1 MASYCSK
8 CGSELSAGSQFCT
21 KCGAPMAGAPSVGA
35 SAPLGGNPPAGGN
48 LPVGGPVPYAGQ
60 QPMVAPPA
68 PAGGNTLK
76 IVLIIVAVV
85 VGLGIIG
92 VSVVGYTAYRI
103 ARHTVHVNDSTGE
116 VSIRTPEGTLSANTK
131 GTYTA
136 AELGIDIY
144 PGATAAEGGMRM
156 SVPDGTMV
164 TGVFAT
170 SDAQDKVVSFY
181 KGKVSSEA
189 SIMETGEG
197 AVITA
202 KTGEKESLII
212 TVTANSDKNDGK
224 TRIQIVHTTSNK
236 AS

>member
-8 CGSELSAGSQFCT
+8 CGSEIPAGSQFCT
-21 KCGAPMAGAPSVGA
+21 KCGAPAGASSPVAANPAAG
-35 SAPLGGNPPAGGN
+35 SAPPYTPVPPPPAAPPYGSAMAA
-48 LPVGGPVPYAGQ
+48 PVPAR
-60 QPMVAPPA
+60 
-68 PAGGNTLK
+68 GGNTLK

-92 VSVVGYTAYRI
+92 VSIVGYTAYRI
-103 ARHTVHVNDSTGE
+103 ARSTVHVNDSTGE
-116 VSIRTPEGTLSANTK
+116 VSIRTPQGTLSANTK

-144 PGATAAEGGMRM
+144 PGATTAEGGMRM

-170 SDAQDKVVSFY
+170 SDSQDQVVAFY
-181 KGKVSSEA
+181 KGKVNSDA

-202 KTGEKESLII
+202 KTTEKESLVI
-212 TVTANSDKNDGK
+212 TITGNSDKNDGK
-224 TRIQIVHTTSNK
+224 TRIQIVHTVSTK